1 MFRDTRRKKLR
12 NRIIFS
18 VVGAFV
24 LSFGVWL
31 NYQSAVDNDAAEEAA
46 QKVRVEED
54 EKAETETS
62 GKKETISEGE
72 ETGTAGEPE
81 SYLIKEVDGVVKVF
95 ICDEKGNKELYLI
108 TSIPFDLLS
117 ENDQQLFVDG
127 VTIETEEDLGEFL
140 QNFES

>member
-1 MFRDTRRKKLR
+1 M
-12 NRIIFS
+12 
-18 VVGAFV
+18 VE
-24 LSFGVWL
+24 LSERGG
-31 NYQSAVDNDAAEEAA
+31 QRCGGGGGS
-46 QKVRVEED
+46 KVRVEED

-72 ETGTAGEPE
+72 KTGTAGEPE

-127 VTIETEEDLGEFL
+127 
-140 QNFES
+140 